1 MKERKLKE
9 SETRWREQDGERES
23 VWMKEREQTEREE
36 GKKERV
42 NESEKGH
49 TRQPGGNPELG
60 AD

>member
-1 MKERKLKE
+1 MK
-9 SETRWREQDGERES
+9 QDGESKMERES
-23 VWMKEREQTEREE
+23 VWMKEREQTEREG

-42 NESEKGH
+42 KESEKGH